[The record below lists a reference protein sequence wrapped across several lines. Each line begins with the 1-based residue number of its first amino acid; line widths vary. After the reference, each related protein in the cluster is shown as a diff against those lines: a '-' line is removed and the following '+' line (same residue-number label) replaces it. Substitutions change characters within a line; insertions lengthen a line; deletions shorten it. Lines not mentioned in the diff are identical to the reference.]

1 MNDKKQRKN
10 NYCNRR
16 DISFV
21 RIDSLPS
28 NNRHSYLSGS
38 SSEESLPIDAPLARQ
53 PSCSFDIDT
62 VPPVPNGKIQINGI
76 TKHPSTYLDNAELR
90 ESIQDIE

>member
-1 MNDKKQRKN
+1 MNEKKQRD
-10 NYCNRR
+10 RR
-16 DISFV
+16 HIPFA
-21 RIDSLPS
+21 RIDVTPT

-38 SSEESLPIDAPLARQ
+38 SSEESLPTDAPLVRQ

-62 VPPVPNGKIQINGI
+62 VPAVLNGEI
-76 TKHPSTYLDNAELR
+76 HASTYLDMAELQ